1 MPYGAYFLRLESVMK
16 KLTAL
21 ALSIAVVCLLAFP
34 AMAAV
39 QSDQETST
47 VSWWGVVWD
56 GFLELLGLKSV
67 TAPPLPTGT
76 NSLEDP
82 PPPPP
87 ESGDGRGTVD
97 PDG

>member
-1 MPYGAYFLRLESVMK
+1 MMKRLQ
-16 KLTAL
+16 
-21 ALSIAVVCLLAFP
+21 
-34 AMAAV
+34 AAV
-39 QSDQETST
+39 LAVLLLVCFVAPTATAAVEGVQEQN

-97 PDG
+97 PNG